1 MAHAIHAVVMS
12 PADARSLVAAHTELR
27 AYALPQGFAIVPLD
41 DEIVDTIASR
51 ARIAA
56 AELIGML
63 SQGRTLAEIE
73 TEYFGG
79 RGEQRA
85 SMWRDGAALFST
97 GWRDGDAI
105 NEALRLLG
113 VRSGA
118 SDEFDALELVRFR
131 RYGDFDKATPLQ

>member
-1 MAHAIHAVVMS
+1 MARAIHALMMS
-12 PADARSLVAAHTELR
+12 PAHARSLIAAHTELR

-41 DEIVDTIASR
+41 DEIVDAIASR
-51 ARIAA
+51 ARIAPT
-56 AELIGML
+56 ELMGLL

-79 RGEQRA
+79 SGEQRA
-85 SMWRDGAALFST
+85 SMWSDGAALFST

-105 NEALRLLG
+105 NEALRLIG
-113 VRSGA
+113 VRAGA

-131 RYGDFDKATPLQ
+131 RYDDFEKATPL